1 MKGVDISHYQK
12 GLTIRQIREA
22 GKDFAIIKVTEGTW
36 LKDAAAFDFYRE
48 AYELGFPVGCY
59 CYSHALT
66 GEEAQREA
74 RFLLDTIKGS
84 PMPCGVFLDI
94 ETPEQRALS
103 SEQLMAVAE
112 GWCGTICKAGY
123 VPGVYGSEGNL
134 WSKLS
139 LDSLPDDCLVWVA
152 HYGRQPVIPCDLW
165 QSSDSGSIGGVS
177 VDTDETRS
185 DRFRMI
191 VEKGFVLSQTAAAGS
206 AEKTPDISGAM
217 ALLAGYLQTEAFQKG
232 FLAYIQKT
240 EESE

>member
-84 PMPCGVFLDI
+84 PCP
-94 ETPEQRALS
+94 
-103 SEQLMAVAE
+103 
-112 GWCGTICKAGY
+112 
-123 VPGVYGSEGNL
+123 
-134 WSKLS
+134 
-139 LDSLPDDCLVWVA
+139 
-152 HYGRQPVIPCDLW
+152 
-165 QSSDSGSIGGVS
+165 
-177 VDTDETRS
+177 
-185 DRFRMI
+185 
-191 VEKGFVLSQTAAAGS
+191 AACS
-206 AEKTPDISGAM
+206 WT
-217 ALLAGYLQTEAFQKG
+217 
-232 FLAYIQKT
+232 
-240 EESE
+240 

>member
-22 GKDFAIIKVTEGTW
+22 GNDFAIIKATEGTR

-48 AYELGFPVGCY
+48 AYEMGFPVGCY

-66 GEEAQREA
+66 EEEAQREA
-74 RFLLDTIKGS
+74 RFLIDTIKGF

-94 ETPEQRALS
+94 ETPEQLALS
-103 SEQLMAVAE
+103 PEQLMAVAE

-123 VPGVYGSEGNL
+123 VPGLYGSEGNL

-139 LDSLPDDCLVWVA
+139 PDSLPDGCLVWIA
-152 HYGRQPVIPCDLW
+152 HYGRVPVIPCDLW
-165 QSSDSGSIGGVS
+165 QSSNSGSIDGVS
-177 VDTDETRS
+177 VDTDEVCS
-185 DRFRMI
+185 ERFR
-191 VEKGFVLSQTAAAGS
+191 VLAEKGFGLSQNAPAAP
-206 AEKTPDISGAM
+206 AEKMPDISGAM

-232 FLAYIQKT
+232 FLTYIQKT